1 MKNFSTLLRL
11 LVTVLVFYLI
21 FKKAQPERFVS
32 LLSQIK
38 IQIFLVAILFNFTA
52 IVFQTLRWKYFLNDS
67 TPFFTLLKIYLVSFF
82 LGNFLP
88 SGGLDVVRGYYISG
102 EEKRF
107 SEGFAVVVI
116 DRLTGFIAVA
126 LLSLIALGIGFNLP
140 PELKKAIFGAAIGLI
155 LVMVLSF
162 NRFFY
167 KTLRSAMLFIKFLDV
182 GERFARFY
190 DTYYDFR
197 NSKLRVFV
205 GILISFGVQFS
216 YAISAFFAM
225 KSIGLD
231 YPLYRFLFFVPLINM
246 IAMIP
251 VTISGIGLREGGF
264 VALFSSGLGRE
275 GAILTSL
282 LYYFS
287 GVIASLVGGII
298 YLSGKVK

>member
-1 MKNFSTLLRL
+1 M
-11 LVTVLVFYLI
+11 VFYLI
-21 FKKAQPERFVS
+21 FKKAQLQKFS
-32 LLSQIK
+32 TLLSQIK
-38 IQIFLVAILFNFTA
+38 IQLFILAIFFNFLA
-52 IVFQTLRWKYFLNDS
+52 VVFQTWRWKFFLNDNS
-67 TPFFTLLKIYLVSFF
+67 HFLMLLKIYLVSFF

-88 SGGLDVVRGYYISG
+88 SGGLDVVRGYYISSD
-102 EEKRF
+102 EKRF

-126 LLSLIALGIGFNLP
+126 LLSILAIGIGFNLS
-140 PELKKAIFGAAIGLI
+140 LHMKRLILGAAAGLI
-155 LVMVLSF
+155 IAMILSF
-162 NRFFY
+162 NNFFY
-167 KTLRSAMLFIKFLDV
+167 KTVRSAMLFVKIFNI

-197 NSKLRVFV
+197 NSRTRVFI

-225 KSIGLD
+225 RSIGLG
-231 YPLYRFLFFVPLINM
+231 YPLQRFLLFVPLINM
-246 IAMIP
+246 VAMVP

-264 VALFSSGLGRE
+264 VALFRSALGRE

-282 LYYFS
+282 LYYLS
-287 GVIASLVGGII
+287 GVIVSLAGGII